1 MKVRKPTSKVNIQR
15 GMPSMEIAYFPE
27 SNLSQEF

>member
-15 GMPSMEIAYFPE
+15 GMPSLEIAYVPE
-27 SNLSQEF
+27 PNISQEF